1 MEEGHTA
8 QRLKQLQALPLE
20 RKIGFTAARITEAYN
35 RWNGKCYISFS
46 GGKDSTVLLHI
57 ARTLFPDIKA
67 VFIDTGLQYP
77 EIKEFVKT
85 FDNVDII
92 RPKKSFLQVI
102 QKYGYPVHSKEVAHT
117 IHSYN
122 NHKKKGVV
130 GYAYEKLGLVPS
142 SGRYG
147 RRYDFSRYKYLTEA
161 PFKISHMCCDNMKK
175 NTASNYEKKNQVYPI
190 IGTLVEQ
197 SFMRRTDW
205 LRRGCNAFD
214 VKSPVSKP
222 LSFWTEQ
229 DILQYIKLHN
239 LPIAS
244 VYGDIV
250 EDENGELK
258 TTGCNRTGC
267 VFCMFGVQSEKEP
280 NRFQRLKQTHP
291 KLWDYCI
298 NGALNMKPVL
308 QWLKIPYE

>member
-8 QRLKQLQALPLE
+8 ERLKELQALPLE

-35 RWNGKCYISFS
+35 RWGGRCYISFS

-77 EIKEFVKT
+77 QTKEFVKT

-102 QKYGYPVHSKEVAHT
+102 QKYGYPVHSKQVSKLVHEYRSAQRNGTVGWAH
-117 IHSYN
+117 N
-122 NHKKKGVV
+122 R
-130 GYAYEKLGLVPS
+130 LGCNGQCPTMFN
-142 SGRYG
+142 R
-147 RRYDFSRYKYLTEA
+147 SRHKYLTEA
-161 PFKISHMCCDNMKK
+161 PFKISHKCCDVMKK
-175 NTASNYEKKNQVYPI
+175 DTAHRYQKESQLYPI
-190 IGTLVEQ
+190 VGTLASQ
-197 SFMRRTDW
+197 SLLRLSNW
-205 LRRGCNAFD
+205 LQHGCNAFD
-214 VKSPVSKP
+214 NTKHPISKP

-229 DILQYIKLHN
+229 DILQYIKLHD
-239 LPIAS
+239 LPVSPI
-244 VYGDIV
+244 Y
-250 EDENGELK
+250 GELIQDEQGK
-258 TTGCNRTGC
+258 LKFTQLDRTGC
-267 VFCMFGVQSEKEP
+267 VFCMFGLQSENEP